1 MRATSAP
8 VERIFSHGGLF
19 VHPSSPFS
27 PLRPSSMPDD
37 VRELNDKLD
46 DSRPHYMYCT
56 LVGHELLVASG
67 VVK

>member
-27 PLRPSSMPDD
+27 PLRPPFMPHD
-37 VRELNDKLD
+37 VREMNDKLAH
-46 DSRPHYMYCT
+46 SRPHYMYCT

-67 VVK
+67 IVK